1 MNKTLQTLLC
11 AAGIA
16 LAQHAAAYD
25 AVTNERLLK
34 PEPQNWL
41 MYRGTYNGH
50 GYSPL
55 DKINKNNVKNLRTA
69 WTWAMSP
76 GATEI
81 TPIVHDG
88 VLFLFNYADKIQALD
103 ATNGDLLW
111 EFKRPANGRPGR
123 TMAIFEDM
131 IIYGAPD
138 SAIVAVDARTG
149 KLQRHPRRDVR

>member
-1 MNKTLQTLLC
+1 MRHKHLSTALLGFSIL
-11 AAGIA
+11 AFTGTT
-16 LAQHAAAYD
+16 LAQQKPAPRKPLTPVTEAMLLNPPPEDWLMWRRTYD
-25 AVTNERLLK
+25 A
-34 PEPQNWL
+34 W
-41 MYRGTYNGH
+41 

-111 EFKRPANGRPGR
+111 EYKRDLPAPLVAERGNPLAKRS
-123 TMAIFEDM
+123 MAIFE
-131 IIYGAPD
+131 IGRAH
-138 SAIVAVDARTG
+138 V
-149 KLQRHPRRDVR
+149 